1 MRKEMRMNRS
11 WGSPPRSVRLWNA
24 RAAFTLIELLVEIA
38 IIAILAAILFPVF
51 AQAREKARSITCA
64 SNLKQLSVAWLMY
77 AQDYDET
84 LPMTAQKQSNGA
96 QLYWQ
101 AMVEPY
107 IKGGVK
113 ALSNGQTSVSE
124 KLSIY
129 ICPNYLIPAPDLDE
143 AGNKR
148 DKSPSIGQ
156 YPLSSYA
163 PNIAVTTAWWSNQ
176 SLGRLA
182 AIGEPAQIVL
192 LAPNHDC
199 CIETA
204 GGGGPNNWTRAAR
217 RHNGGAN
224 YALADG
230 HVKWFKGGSPQYGKT
245 PDGEWPGA
253 AVCTQKYSGSGAKR
267 QPRPNCAA
275 YFFPR
280 GG

>member
-1 MRKEMRMNRS
+1 MAGRPRMR
-11 WGSPPRSVRLWNA
+11 
-24 RAAFTLIELLVEIA
+24 AFTLIELLVVIA

-51 AQAREKARSITCA
+51 AQAREKARAVTCT

-84 LPMTAQKQSNGA
+84 LPMTAA
-96 QLYWQ
+96 QLPNGSQVFWQ
-101 AMVEPY
+101 SMVDPY

-113 ALSNGQTSVSE
+113 TQSNGQTSVSE

-129 ICPNYLIPAPDLDE
+129 ICPDYLTPAPDADE

-148 DKSPSIGQ
+148 DKVPGVGQ

-163 PNIAVTTAWWSNQ
+163 PNFYVTTAFWA
-176 SLGRLA
+176 LGQKWAGDNASVGTLA
-182 AIGEPAQIVL
+182 QIAEPAQVVL

-199 CIETA
+199 CIETW

-224 YALADG
+224 YGLADG
-230 HVKWFKGGSPQYGKT
+230 HVKWFRGGSPQYGKV
-245 PDGEWPGA
+245 GESEWPGSP
-253 AVCTQKYSGSGAKR
+253 VCTQKYEGTGASR
-267 QPRPNCAA
+267 RPRPNCAA
-275 YFFPR
+275 YFTPR
-280 GG
+280 SG

>member
-1 MRKEMRMNRS
+1 MVRRQRRK
-11 WGSPPRSVRLWNA
+11 
-24 RAAFTLIELLVEIA
+24 AFTLIELLVVIA

-51 AQAREKARSITCA
+51 AQAREKARSITCT
-64 SNLKQLSVAWLMY
+64 SNLKQLSLAWLMY

-84 LPMTAQKQSNGA
+84 WPLTAA
-96 QLYWQ
+96 QLPNKSQVYWQ

-107 IKGGVK
+107 IRGGVK
-113 ALSNGQTSVSE
+113 ALPNGQTSVGE

-129 ICPNYLIPAPDLDE
+129 ICPDYLTPAPDRDE
-143 AGNKR
+143 AGNPR
-148 DKSPSIGQ
+148 DKVPSVGQ

-163 PNIAVTTAWWSNQ
+163 PNIAITTAWWA
-176 SLGRLA
+176 LGQKWA
-182 AIGEPAQIVL
+182 GDSAGPGTIAQTAEPAQIVL

-199 CIETA
+199 CIETW

-217 RHNGGAN
+217 RHSGGAN

-230 HVKWFKGGSPQYGKT
+230 HVKWFRGGSPQYGKT
-245 PDGEWPGA
+245 ADEEWPGA
-253 AVCTQKYSGSGAKR
+253 QVCTQKYEGSGANR
-267 QPRPNCAA
+267 RPRPNCAA

>member
-1 MRKEMRMNRS
+1 MLRR
-11 WGSPPRSVRLWNA
+11 PRR
-24 RAAFTLIELLVEIA
+24 RAFTLIELLVVIA

-51 AQAREKARSITCA
+51 AQAREKARSITCT
-64 SNLKQLSVAWLMY
+64 SNLKQLSLAWLMY

-84 LPMTAQKQSNGA
+84 LPMTAQKLPNGA
-96 QLYWQ
+96 QVFWQ
-101 AMVEPY
+101 SMVEPY

-113 ALSNGQTSVSE
+113 ALSNGQTSVSD
-124 KLSIY
+124 KLSVY
-129 ICPNYLIPAPDLDE
+129 ICPDYLTPAPALDE

-148 DKSPSIGQ
+148 DNAPSIGQ

-163 PNIAVTTAWWSNQ
+163 PNIAITTAWWQ
-176 SLGRLA
+176 SLNPGTLA
-182 AIGEPAQIVL
+182 QIAEPAQIVL

-199 CIETA
+199 CIETW

-217 RHNGGAN
+217 RHSGGEN
-224 YALADG
+224 YALVDG
-230 HVKWFKGGSPQYGKT
+230 HVKWFRGGVPQYGKT
-245 PDGEWPGA
+245 ADGEWPGA
-253 AVCTQKYSGSGAKR
+253 PVCTQKYMGSGANR